1 MIEYRNS
8 DIIAVIDEYIHDEL
22 HRRILKRRYVDHLT
36 YERLAEEVDRDVSTI
51 KRIIAKNEWKV
62 FKHLS

>member
-36 YERLAEEVDRDVSTI
+36 YERLAEEFDRDVSTI
-51 KRIIAKNEWKV
+51 RRIIAKTECNV
-62 FKHLS
+62 FHHLR